1 MTTFSAHGKLLIT
14 GEYFVLDGAI
24 ALALPTKLGQR
35 LSVEHQ
41 QGSKGLHWTSLD
53 LAGKPWLEGVWS
65 PDELAWKSIN
75 EPEKAAFL
83 SQLLCFAQREL
94 SIDLEGFR
102 VQTQLEFPQEWGL
115 GSSSTL
121 LALLAQWWHC
131 DPHELLRNSFGGS
144 GYDIACA
151 TAASPILYQLVDAQ
165 PKVETAIQMPFTDKL
180 YFVYLGKKQDSREGI
195 KMYRKLG
202 EDRFQWI
209 PEISDITRKLLRCE
223 DFDELEYL
231 LMLHETI
238 VSRALGLEKVRDL
251 YFSDFPGAVK
261 SLGAWGGDFVLATAD
276 EAPEDVRQYFKDKG
290 FDVVIPYREMALQ
303 A

>member
-1 MTTFSAHGKLLIT
+1 MTTFSAHGKLLLT

-24 ALALPTKLGQR
+24 ALAVPTKLGQK
-35 LSVEHQ
+35 LTVEHKKD
-41 QGSKGLHWTSLD
+41 SRSLDWTSAD
-53 LAGKPWLEGVWS
+53 QIGKPWLEGVWS
-65 PDELAWKSIN
+65 PEELAWKSISK
-75 EPEKAAFL
+75 PEKAAYL
-83 SQLLCFAQREL
+83 SQLLSFAQKEL

-102 VQTQLEFPQEWGL
+102 VLTQLEFPQEWGL

-121 LALLAQWWHC
+121 LSLLAQWWHC
-131 DPHELLRNSFGGS
+131 DPYELLQNSFGGS

-151 TAASPILYQLVDAQ
+151 TATSPILYQLVNAQ
-165 PKVETAIQMPFTDKL
+165 PKAENAALQMPFADKL
-180 YFVYLGKKQDSREGI
+180 HFVYLGKKQDSREGI

-223 DFDELEYL
+223 DFDEFEYL

-276 EAPEDVRQYFKDKG
+276 ESHEDVRQYFKDKG
-290 FDVVIPYREMALQ
+290 FDLVIPYREMVL
-303 A
+303 

>member
-1 MTTFSAHGKLLIT
+1 MTSFSAHGKLLIT

-24 ALALPTKLGQR
+24 ALAVPTKFGQR
-35 LSVEHQ
+35 LTLQHLA
-41 QGSKGLHWTSLD
+41 GSQTLHWTSTDHL
-53 LAGKPWLEGVWS
+53 GKPWLEGIWS
-65 PDELAWKSIN
+65 PEKQAWESIQD
-75 EPEKAAFL
+75 PESAAFL
-83 SQLLCFAQREL
+83 SQLLSFAQREL
-94 SIDLEGFR
+94 SIDLEGFQVR
-102 VQTQLEFPQEWGL
+102 TQLEFPREWGL

-121 LALLAQWWHC
+121 LSLLAQWWHC
-131 DPHELLRNSFGGS
+131 DPFELLRNSFGGS

-151 TAASPILYQLVDAQ
+151 TASSPVLYQLIDAQ
-165 PKVETAIQMPFTDKL
+165 PKVEAAAFQMPFADKL
-180 YFVYLGKKQDSREGI
+180 HFVYLGKKQDSREGI
-195 KMYRKLG
+195 KTYRKLG

-238 VSRALGLEKVRDL
+238 VSRALGMEKVRDL

-276 EAPEDVRQYFKDKG
+276 ESPEDVRQYFKDKG
-290 FDVVIPYREMALQ
+290 FDVVIPYRDMAL
-303 A
+303 

>member
-24 ALALPTKLGQR
+24 ALAVPTKLGQR
-35 LSVEHQ
+35 LTVEHQ
-41 QGSKGLHWTSLD
+41 AGSEVLHWRSLD
-53 LAGKPWLEGVWS
+53 HQGQPWLEGIWS
-65 PDELAWKSIN
+65 PEEMAWKSISN
-75 EPEKAAFL
+75 PEKAAYL
-83 SQLLCFAQREL
+83 SQLLSFAQKEL

-102 VQTQLEFPQEWGL
+102 AKTQLEFPQEWGL

-131 DPHELLRNSFGGS
+131 DPYELLRNSFGGS

-151 TAASPILYQLVDAQ
+151 TATSPILYQLVDAQ
-165 PKVETAIQMPFTDKL
+165 PKVENAAFQMPFADKL
-180 YFVYLGKKQDSREGI
+180 HFVYLGKKQDSREGI
-195 KMYRKLG
+195 KTYRKLG

-276 EAPEDVRQYFKDKG
+276 ESHEDVRQYFLDKG
-290 FDVVIPYREMALQ
+290 FEVVIPYRDMAL
-303 A
+303 